1 MTTIDPIQHARRWKT
16 LAVLSLSLFIIGLDN
31 TILNVALPTMQAEFD
46 ASPSKLQWMVDSY
59 LLVFAGLLLVF
70 GTLGDRFG
78 RKLALQA
85 GVSIFGLAS
94 LGALVAD
101 SADQVIAVRALMGV
115 GAALIMPAT
124 LSIIANVFTGKE
136 RGKAIA
142 IWAALA
148 AVGIGLGPLT
158 GGLLLEWFDWWSVFL
173 VNVPVAAAALLLGIR
188 YVPESRDPRPGS
200 FDLLGAALST
210 AGFSALV
217 YAIIEAP
224 EKGWTSGLT
233 LGLFATSAA
242 LLGSFLWWERRID
255 EPMLDLGFFRSARF
269 SVGTAAV
276 SVAFFA
282 LLGGIFALTQYL
294 QFAHGYSAIK
304 AGAVMS
310 PIALGLMIGAG
321 SSSKLVGR
329 LGTARV
335 VAAGLTGLAILLAL
349 TALFEPDTG
358 TLVLVAWFFGLALSM
373 GWIMAPATEAVV
385 GAVPA
390 AKSGVA
396 SATNT
401 VARMVSA
408 ALGVAI
414 IGSLISSLYSKDVD
428 GSLGA
433 LPAEAQAGAEG
444 SIGAAN
450 AIAAQLPSDA
460 SDDLL
465 ATTGNAFTQAMGT
478 GLLIAAAVAALMAVL
493 VARFLPARETI
504 AAKAEDS
511 EPTAIPLADVDQAAL
526 AS

>member
-1 MTTIDPIQHARRWKT
+1 
-16 LAVLSLSLFIIGLDN
+16 
-31 TILNVALPTMQAEFD
+31 
-46 ASPSKLQWMVDSY
+46 
-59 LLVFAGLLLVF
+59 
-70 GTLGDRFG
+70 
-78 RKLALQA
+78 
-85 GVSIFGLAS
+85 
-94 LGALVAD
+94 
-101 SADQVIAVRALMGV
+101 
-115 GAALIMPAT
+115 
-124 LSIIANVFTGKE
+124 
-136 RGKAIA
+136 
-142 IWAALA
+142 
-148 AVGIGLGPLT
+148 
-158 GGLLLEWFDWWSVFL
+158 
-173 VNVPVAAAALLLGIR
+173 
-188 YVPESRDPRPGS
+188 
-200 FDLLGAALST
+200 
-210 AGFSALV
+210 
-217 YAIIEAP
+217 
-224 EKGWTSGLT
+224 
-233 LGLFATSAA
+233 
-242 LLGSFLWWERRID
+242 
-255 EPMLDLGFFRSARF
+255 MLDLGFFRSARF

-294 QFAHGYSAIK
+294 QFAHGYSAIE

-321 SSSKLVGR
+321 SSSKAVER

-349 TALFEPDTG
+349 TALWEPDTG
-358 TLVLVAWFFGLALSM
+358 ALVLVAWFFGLALSM

-401 VARMVSA
+401 VARMVSG